1 MKKFPRKSG
10 FALITVLALVTVLT
24 LLLGAL
30 MGTNRTAFGMLRV
43 TQAKDRIDRTVS
55 SVFSYCRFR
64 LEHDIRWGKQDFAG
78 AEAITWGHLR
88 LREVRGN
95 GGPQQV
101 LQGEDLAN
109 ATRFQVT
116 VCNNLRADGEVAVLK
131 DVLQGERRDQ
141 VPLGFCR
148 FRIDVEGEGHLE
160 GAEVM
165 VRNPGLVSGVF
176 LANEGL
182 AIEASEM
189 EFFTRDP
196 VKNQAR
202 SLGTTRLTGLRNFFE
217 GQSIDPGRVLGQA
230 LSEGIVSR
238 ESPVIWSDQPT
249 EFALA
254 GETPRTRETFK
265 ARHSGLNFKD
275 QRFIDN
281 SQALFDIPDV
291 SLDGLL
297 EVAYADG
304 SAKPVQQIPPGVYQF
319 EQFSNRDASG
329 TSHNVRVLTRR
340 STPPAGNSNPASGSI
355 QEFWYIDENPDTS
368 GKMSVADVAGRIGAP
383 ASAGSMQVGSYV
395 SINGAGGR
403 ARADLLGRRL
413 VLDEDYNFEV
423 PGDFA
428 LIGSAPITGTNP
440 TGDPDKRQVNPSL
453 YFGKPGIIDQQ
464 GSWNVGA
471 AASTTNSGESDE
483 KGSLKAFGKLYIQ
496 GDINGSTTLAASDDI
511 TLEINRFYD
520 PLGNDEVNF
529 SVFSEKS
536 VSILPPPILE
546 DADDREIDEETGEVK
561 DVVAGYDGEGNV
573 IGVKNISENTL
584 RFTGLIYA
592 GENVTIDLQDTRT
605 EPDERRNL
613 FVEGAIVAKKGH
625 LNISN
630 ANTLKLVYNPQFVD
644 RLLPGL
650 TQEGQR
656 RIEVTGW
663 LVTRP
668 RPF

>member
-1 MKKFPRKSG
+1 
-10 FALITVLALVTVLT
+10 
-24 LLLGAL
+24 
-30 MGTNRTAFGMLRV
+30 
-43 TQAKDRIDRTVS
+43 
-55 SVFSYCRFR
+55 
-64 LEHDIRWGKQDFAG
+64 
-78 AEAITWGHLR
+78 
-88 LREVRGN
+88 
-95 GGPQQV
+95 
-101 LQGEDLAN
+101 
-109 ATRFQVT
+109 
-116 VCNNLRADGEVAVLK
+116 
-131 DVLQGERRDQ
+131 
-141 VPLGFCR
+141 
-148 FRIDVEGEGHLE
+148 
-160 GAEVM
+160 
-165 VRNPGLVSGVF
+165 
-176 LANEGL
+176 
-182 AIEASEM
+182 
-189 EFFTRDP
+189 
-196 VKNQAR
+196 
-202 SLGTTRLTGLRNFFE
+202 
-217 GQSIDPGRVLGQA
+217 
-230 LSEGIVSR
+230 
-238 ESPVIWSDQPT
+238 
-249 EFALA
+249 
-254 GETPRTRETFK
+254 
-265 ARHSGLNFKD
+265 
-275 QRFIDN
+275 
-281 SQALFDIPDV
+281 
-291 SLDGLL
+291 
-297 EVAYADG
+297 
-304 SAKPVQQIPPGVYQF
+304 
-319 EQFSNRDASG
+319 
-329 TSHNVRVLTRR
+329 
-340 STPPAGNSNPASGSI
+340 
-355 QEFWYIDENPDTS
+355 
-368 GKMSVADVAGRIGAP
+368 
-383 ASAGSMQVGSYV
+383 MQVGSYV

-483 KGSLKAFGKLYIQ
+483 KGSLKAFGKLYVQ